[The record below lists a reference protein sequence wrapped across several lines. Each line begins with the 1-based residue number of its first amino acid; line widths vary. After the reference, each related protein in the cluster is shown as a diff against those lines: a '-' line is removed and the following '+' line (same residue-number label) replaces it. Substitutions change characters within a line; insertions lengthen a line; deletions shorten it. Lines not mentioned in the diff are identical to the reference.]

1 MGEFFASAKSITEYC
16 SIIIIICLMFD
27 SFLYIIRVGLG
38 FVCVCVCVCACARA
52 CMLLIVYVCIYVSY
66 ASHRRFNL

>member
-38 FVCVCVCVCACARA
+38 FVCVCVCVCVRA
-52 CMLLIVYVCIYVSY
+52 CVHAIDCLCMYLC
-66 ASHRRFNL
+66 